1 MNNILDSIKD
11 IQELNQH
18 LNETLKSEYVMKKLT
33 NKDKNLWKKNLKIN
47 SEFTWISF
55 AIKQAPI

>member
-18 LNETLKSEYVMKKLT
+18 LNENLKATLKSEYVMKKLT
-33 NKDKNLWKKNLKIN
+33 NKDKNLVIEHFLGLDEI
-47 SEFTWISF
+47 
-55 AIKQAPI
+55 

>member
-18 LNETLKSEYVMKKLT
+18 LNE
-33 NKDKNLWKKNLKIN
+33 I
-47 SEFTWISF
+47 F
-55 AIKQAPI
+55 AINQIGPGIKVKG